1 MKVSIYSIQETL
13 FEGEAEKLI
22 ANTSLGQITVLN
34 DHLPLISDLK
44 GPVVEIV
51 DKENNKNMININS
64 GFIEVKP
71 NSEVVVLLG
80 EGVNTYA
87 VK

>member
-1 MKVSIYSIQETL
+1 MQVRVYSIQNTL

-44 GPVVEIV
+44 GPEIQIV
-51 DKENNKNMININS
+51 GKDNSNKININS

-71 NSEVVVLLG
+71 NSEVVVLVG
-80 EGVNTYA
+80 E
-87 VK
+87 

>member
-1 MKVSIYSIQETL
+1 MKISIYSIQNTL
-13 FEGEAEKLI
+13 FEGEAEKVI

-44 GPVVEIV
+44 GPTIEIV
-51 DKENNKNMININS
+51 GKDNTKNIINISS

-71 NSEVVVLLG
+71 NSEVVILSD
-80 EGVNTYA
+80 
-87 VK
+87 KSSI